1 MSMPRLSCPRCNA
14 AVTEAALLP
23 HPPGGESASR
33 ALTRRYCAACG
44 AELRLE
50 LPVRWWHALIA
61 AAPFL
66 VIWLKPRFVAMGM
79 PAWAYPASLVLLL
92 VVFMW
97 SLQRA
102 KRLVLVLGEAR
113 NT

>member
-1 MSMPRLSCPRCNA
+1 MSMSRLSCPRCNA
-14 AVTEAALLP
+14 AITEAALLP
-23 HPPGGESASR
+23 HLPGGESASR

-61 AAPFL
+61 TAPFV
-66 VIWLKPRFVAMGM
+66 VIWLKPRFLAMGM
-79 PAWAYPASLVLLL
+79 PAWAYPASLLLL
-92 VVFMW
+92 LAVFMW

-102 KRLVLVLGEAR
+102 KRLVLVEDEVR